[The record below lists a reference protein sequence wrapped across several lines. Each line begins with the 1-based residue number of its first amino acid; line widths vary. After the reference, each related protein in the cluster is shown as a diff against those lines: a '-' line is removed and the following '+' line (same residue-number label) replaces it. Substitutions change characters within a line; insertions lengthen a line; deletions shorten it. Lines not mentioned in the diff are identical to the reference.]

1 MWFKCPGAG
10 GGWGVD
16 SCTLDV
22 DVAYAAWFFKPSLLS
37 RQKYNISYTHIGP
50 ASSLWTQ
57 GILS

>member
-1 MWFKCPGAG
+1 MPRGGGG

-22 DVAYAAWFFKPSLLS
+22 DVAYAACFFKPSLLS

-50 ASSLWTQ
+50 ASTLRTQ